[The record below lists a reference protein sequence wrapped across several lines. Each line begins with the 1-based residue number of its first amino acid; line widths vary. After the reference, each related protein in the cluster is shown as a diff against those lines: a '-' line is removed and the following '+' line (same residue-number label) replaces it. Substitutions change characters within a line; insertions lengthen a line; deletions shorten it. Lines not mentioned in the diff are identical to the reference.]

1 LLGGHNPL
9 REAYGVYQRHR
20 QQAANQAALQQRAEA
35 AFWCQQ
41 QYDVEWF
48 AFYRPSPACQ
58 HPVTHL

>member
-1 LLGGHNPL
+1 L